1 MLNKHVVYYGVG
13 SWRRLQRNTFF
24 WFPNTKYLEIQ
35 FMYICLWV
43 CPRMCAIF
51 FTLRKLP
58 SQQHFI
64 GDFSLGTCQFLWHSK
79 CLLLDNWN
87 VFISVFSM
95 RFFDSG
101 FLWIFL
107 VAWPCYKLW
116 HHKPHVWTDD
126 CKNKNN
132 NKIQLNQ
139 ISSTV
144 SSVAFKIENK
154 NPDILSPMDGVH
166 VRRVL
171 FVVVE
176 NPVRRYEF
184 Y

>member
-1 MLNKHVVYYGVG
+1 MNPSESLQSFSDSCWCYCCCCEWLCFVMLNKHVVYYGVG

-87 VFISVFSM
+87 VFISVFFHAVL
-95 RFFDSG
+95 RLWLLVDISG
-101 FLWIFL
+101 CMTML
-107 VAWPCYKLW
+107 
-116 HHKPHVWTDD
+116 
-126 CKNKNN
+126 
-132 NKIQLNQ
+132 
-139 ISSTV
+139 
-144 SSVAFKIENK
+144 
-154 NPDILSPMDGVH
+154 
-166 VRRVL
+166 
-171 FVVVE
+171 
-176 NPVRRYEF
+176 
-184 Y
+184 